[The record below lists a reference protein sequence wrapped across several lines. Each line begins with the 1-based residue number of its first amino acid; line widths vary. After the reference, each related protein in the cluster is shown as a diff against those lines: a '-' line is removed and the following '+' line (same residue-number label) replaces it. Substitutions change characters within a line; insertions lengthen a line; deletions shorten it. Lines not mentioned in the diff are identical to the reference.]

1 MALNKAK
8 RLIKQRAFIITM
20 KKKVEERDDF
30 LEKEFDFSKAVRNN
44 K

>member
-1 MALNKAK
+1 MVLNKAK
-8 RLIKQRAFIITM
+8 RSIKQRAFITTM
-20 KKKVEERDDF
+20 KKVEERDDF